1 MTAVQKRQSRG
12 SLMIKIL
19 ILTDDVYEWADKIVE
34 ELPNTQSIINTINQ
48 NTRIWNNIFSFEI
61 LSIVKPFY
69 QERFNS
75 VILDKFIDKNDFD
88 SHISKLLLP
97 DCNIYKTKRYK
108 IWETL
113 ADIIGTEIN
122 SLLRLYP
129 LDLLNIDNEKFEFKN
144 KQSGEING
152 K

>member
-1 MTAVQKRQSRG
+1 
-12 SLMIKIL
+12 MIKIL

-48 NTRIWNNIFSFEI
+48 NARIWNNIFSFEI
-61 LSIVKPFY
+61 FSSVNPFC
-69 QERFNS
+69 QKRFNS

-88 SHISKLLLP
+88 SHISNLLLP

-144 KQSGEING
+144 KQSGETNG
-152 K
+152 

>member
-1 MTAVQKRQSRG
+1 
-12 SLMIKIL
+12 MIKIL

-34 ELPNTQSIINTINQ
+34 ELPNTQSIINTTNQ
-48 NTRIWNNIFSFEI
+48 NARIWNNIFSFQF
-61 LSIVKPFY
+61 LSNVELFG
-69 QERFNS
+69 QEKINS

-129 LDLLNIDNEKFEFKN
+129 LDLLNIDNKKFEFKN
-144 KQSGEING
+144 K
-152 K
+152 

>member
-1 MTAVQKRQSRG
+1 
-12 SLMIKIL
+12 MIKIL

-34 ELPNTQSIINTINQ
+34 ELPNTQSIINTISQ
-48 NTRIWNNIFSFEI
+48 NARIWNNIFSFEI
-61 LSIVKPFY
+61 FSSVKPFC

-88 SHISKLLLP
+88 SQISNFLLP

-144 KQSGEING
+144 KQSGETNG
-152 K
+152 

>member
-1 MTAVQKRQSRG
+1 
-12 SLMIKIL
+12 MIKIL

-75 VILDKFIDKNDFD
+75 EILDKFIDKNDFD